1 MLRVTFTIAIILY
14 CLGHDSYTDM
24 VNLHIALLPDAVY
37 HAITRLRTS
46 FGRTARTWRLFN
58 LVRNPLNGDIEVG
71 DVDISVAA
79 VGELGVTGRFDE
91 EAWGFLKFGAGLL
104 DRVALTGDVQVRAA
118 GDIVVVFAL
127 DDGCDPLRELH
138 SGLLC

>member
-1 MLRVTFTIAIILY
+1 M
-14 CLGHDSYTDM
+14 
-24 VNLHIALLPDAVY
+24 
-37 HAITRLRTS
+37 
-46 FGRTARTWRLFN
+46 
-58 LVRNPLNGDIEVG
+58 RNPLNGDIEVG